1 MCVCVCV
8 CVCVFV
14 CIIIYMHECV
24 GMCCMCVHEKE
35 RDKRQTET
43 EGQRRE
49 RERERQIDIQTDR
62 RVWKRKARGR
72 EQASK
77 RWEERVSGVR
87 QPGRVLLL
95 LRNQTDLSS
104 NHRIFIFKN
113 NNDKLVVIISLLPD
127 VS

>member
-1 MCVCVCV
+1 
-8 CVCVFV
+8 
-14 CIIIYMHECV
+14 
-24 GMCCMCVHEKE
+24 MCVHEKE
-35 RDKRQTET
+35 RDKRQTDRDRGTET
-43 EGQRRE
+43 RD

-62 RVWKRKARGR
+62 RVWKKKAWGR